1 MPEIAP
7 TPRWQ
12 GYRAARRLTTPCC
25 CCSCSATAAQL
36 PPCRHL
42 EYCIFCSRDASRIVR
57 PCSSTSSPSAVANFL
72 QMRLVRESVS
82 VIAQSHVA
90 AWPLGT
96 RKRLFSSCLRAAG
109 EMMACG
115 ALQLTAHDGRTRS
128 SSSLRRA
135 LTTGAST
142 SPLKSRTRES
152 PFQAACPIAREG
164 TKNERVVTAINQG
177 C

>member
-1 MPEIAP
+1 MAGQLPGECS
-7 TPRWQ
+7 
-12 GYRAARRLTTPCC
+12 ARRLTTPCC
-25 CCSCSATAAQL
+25 CSLGSASAAQL

-72 QMRLVRESVS
+72 PMRLVRESVS

-115 ALQLTAHDGRTRS
+115 ALQLTAHDGHTIVKFIAQSFDYGSFDVPAKITNSRIVFS
-128 SSSLRRA
+128 SRLPNCKRR
-135 LTTGAST
+135 
-142 SPLKSRTRES
+142 
-152 PFQAACPIAREG
+152 
-164 TKNERVVTAINQG
+164 N
-177 C
+177 